1 MAHEANNGDPT
12 MEIDEHD
19 VLAWIEDVRKYS
31 KDIEDVWPDA
41 PDEVED
47 IIVDA
52 VDALDTLKLKLQ
64 EYV

>member
-1 MAHEANNGDPT
+1 MMM
-12 MEIDEHD
+12 MEND

-31 KDIEDVWPDA
+31 KSVEDIWPDA
-41 PDEVED
+41 PEEVED

-52 VDALDTLKLKLQ
+52 INALDMLKLKLQ

>member
-1 MAHEANNGDPT
+1 MTPA
-12 MEIDEHD
+12 MEIDEHV

-31 KDIEDVWPDA
+31 KNLEEVWPDA

-47 IIVDA
+47 LIVDA
-52 VDALDTLKLKLQ
+52 VDALDALKLKMQ

>member
-1 MAHEANNGDPT
+1 

-31 KDIEDVWPDA
+31 KSIEDVWPDA
-41 PDEVED
+41 PAEVED

-52 VDALDTLKLKLQ
+52 VDALDALKLKLQ